1 MGKVVAT
8 VHLLTDEGKVA
19 EGHTL
24 SLEAYHLKNR
34 RWQAVARSKTDA
46 EGKATLTS
54 AATVV
59 SEAMAPALRLTE
71 TGSPAPRVLAHG
83 GLMQYDTRQQTLF
96 LDFGK
101 IERLEET
108 AHRLQHVDSRFARTN
123 ESVAGA
129 PVAPQI
135 STLAVNRLVM
145 ANPTLTANLTRVD
158 VAGERTRPQLETT
171 DVKLDPAVTATLLN
185 TKELDTLKAR
195 ELQLNAQL
203 LDKSREVTLTTEKL
217 SSATSR
223 IGTLETNLSQTVAEK
238 QALAEKVKQME
249 ANTRKPAAIETVL
262 VGLGSK
268 VSSSNTRMKAE
279 ALPYRLGNVK
289 IDLRG
294 AVSADGSSIVMGEAG
309 GGFSTE
315 LISDTQGSGETGVT
329 VPSVVG
335 LTESAARRVLRS
347 VGLHMSSAHQQLAGG
362 TGVPGQALSQHPA
375 PSSETEH
382 GRSVMV
388 VFGERKQAAAPE

>member
-24 SLEAYHLKNR
+24 SLEAYQIKSR

-46 EGKATLTS
+46 EGKATLTTNNS
-54 AATVV
+54 AV
-59 SEAMAPALRLTE
+59 SDTQAPALRLTE
-71 TGSPAPRVLAHG
+71 AGSPAPRVLAHG
-83 GLMQYDTRQQTLF
+83 GLMQYDSRQQTLF

-108 AHRLQHVDSRFARTN
+108 AHRLQHVDPRFARTN

-158 VAGERTRPQLETT
+158 VAGERAKPAVEAT
-171 DVKLDPAVTATLLN
+171 DLKLDPAVTATLLN

-195 ELQLNAQL
+195 EVQLNAQL
-203 LDKSREVTLTTEKL
+203 LDKSREFTLTNEQL
-217 SSATSR
+217 STAKSR
-223 IGTLETNLSQTVAEK
+223 ISTLETNLSQTATEK
-238 QALAEKVKQME
+238 EALAAKVKQLE
-249 ANTRKPAAIETVL
+249 STTRKPAAIETVL

-294 AVSADGSSIVMGEAG
+294 SMSDDGSSIVMGEAG

-315 LISDTQGSGETGVT
+315 LISESADTGDTRTS
-329 VPSVVG
+329 VPDVIG

-347 VGLHMSSAHQQLAGG
+347 VGLRMASAHQQLAEGA
-362 TGVPGQALSQHPA
+362 GVPGQALSQHPA
-375 PSSETEH
+375 PSSEAEH
-382 GRSVMV
+382 GSSVMV
-388 VFGERKQAAAPE
+388 VFGERKQEAAPR